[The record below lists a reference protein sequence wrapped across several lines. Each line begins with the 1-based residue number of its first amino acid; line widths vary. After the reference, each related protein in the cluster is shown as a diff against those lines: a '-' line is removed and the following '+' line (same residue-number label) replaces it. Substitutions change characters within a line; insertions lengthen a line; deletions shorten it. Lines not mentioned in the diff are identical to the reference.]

1 MEEDPPLVQCPL
13 CGSVLTGPLK
23 QGGLWECRY
32 HLCHAIFRMPG
43 MRSSVQGM
51 IVAEKEV
58 SYRADREDCRGME
71 KANGQVAKSP
81 EPEKGQAP
89 AAGKAAP
96 RSRKS
101 DELPGR

>member
-23 QGGLWECRY
+23 QEGLWECRY
-32 HLCHAIFRMPG
+32 HLCHAIFRMQG
-43 MRSSVQGM
+43 VRSSVQGM
-51 IVAEKEV
+51 MVAEKEV
-58 SYRADREDCRGME
+58 SYRDDRKDCWGME
-71 KANGQVAKSP
+71 EATAKSP
-81 EPEKGQAP
+81 ERETGQAP
-89 AAGKAAP
+89 FKGKAAL